1 MNKTSASIGT
11 KDLEDRRPGAT
22 TGSAPKLKVAK
33 IGIVSRD
40 YNYMFSNGYRDF
52 SAEFPRVLQVLDE
65 KHCDAVLFSPWSI
78 VPRPTF
84 NPLQFVRGLQH
95 VRSVFCEEFIIEQKR
110 WVGQRFVVFYHQG
123 SKWYQRELSG
133 GGFGELRGSWEAKRR
148 KVQRYTREV
157 LPGRILG
164 NSCVMIC
171 GETNGVPYDQEEKK
185 VKDGFGLRRAV
196 PDEVNVIVNPVH
208 DWMSRFEMK
217 LKREFLSRENRW
229 VVSVWNRGKRDRG
242 GRRRD
247 ALGHPWTVYHDGQ
260 CVTVEALAVPETLEN
275 IEIGIVDTRVGK
287 TLGRVIKPQES

>member
-1 MNKTSASIGT
+1 
-11 KDLEDRRPGAT
+11 
-22 TGSAPKLKVAK
+22 
-33 IGIVSRD
+33 
-40 YNYMFSNGYRDF
+40 
-52 SAEFPRVLQVLDE
+52 
-65 KHCDAVLFSPWSI
+65 
-78 VPRPTF
+78 
-84 NPLQFVRGLQH
+84 
-95 VRSVFCEEFIIEQKR
+95 
-110 WVGQRFVVFYHQG
+110 
-123 SKWYQRELSG
+123 
-133 GGFGELRGSWEAKRR
+133 
-148 KVQRYTREV
+148 
-157 LPGRILG
+157 
-164 NSCVMIC
+164 MIC